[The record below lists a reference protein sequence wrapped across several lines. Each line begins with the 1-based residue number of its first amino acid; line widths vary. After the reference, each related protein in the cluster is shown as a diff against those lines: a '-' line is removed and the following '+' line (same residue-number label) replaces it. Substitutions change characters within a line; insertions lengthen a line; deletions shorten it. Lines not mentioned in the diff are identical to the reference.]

1 MNLLSARPQ
10 RSTSR
15 ASVLSLSL
23 LPQMASDKTRII
35 HMNKEEKQE
44 LLQDNVSDE
53 VMLKYISAELRDTK
67 KRLEEAE
74 QRIDAS
80 KRYAKGLE
88 EENVLLQEKV
98 ELYESWMEGVPDKKN
113 FLTTIAQKIEDMQ
126 DYIKRIF
133 PKRVVEVVALKKKL
147 IHQSFYISN
156 LQAILDSKGLD
167 YPKPEEDPTTV
178 KGNYDINDLDVFAVR
193 GKREKFEGNPL
204 DVSVHC
210 TK

>member
-1 MNLLSARPQ
+1 
-10 RSTSR
+10 
-15 ASVLSLSL
+15 
-23 LPQMASDKTRII
+23 MASDKTRII
-35 HMNKEEKQE
+35 HMNEEEKQE
-44 LLQDNVSDE
+44 LLQDNIPDE

-88 EENVLLQEKV
+88 EENVPLQEKV

-113 FLTTIAQKIEDMQ
+113 FLTTISQKIEDMQ

-156 LQAILDSKGLD
+156 LQAILDSNGLD
-167 YPKPEEDPTTV
+167 YPKPEEDPTIV

-193 GKREKFEGNPL
+193 GKHEKFDSDPL

>member
-1 MNLLSARPQ
+1 M
-10 RSTSR
+10 
-15 ASVLSLSL
+15 
-23 LPQMASDKTRII
+23 I
-35 HMNKEEKQE
+35 KEEKQE
-44 LLQDNVSDE
+44 QLQDNVPDE

-80 KRYAKGLE
+80 KRYANGLE
-88 EENVLLQEKV
+88 EENMLLQEKV
-98 ELYESWMEGVPDKKN
+98 DLYESWMEGIPDKKN
-113 FLTTIAQKIEDMQ
+113 FLTNIAQKIEDMQ

-147 IHQSFYISN
+147 IHQSFYISK
-156 LQAILDSKGLD
+156 LQAILDNNGLD
-167 YPKPEEDPTTV
+167 YPKLEEVPTTI

-204 DVSVHC
+204 DVTVHC
-210 TK
+210 SK